1 MKNFAVSVFIS
12 IIATCF
18 FGCGGGGSGSSAQHL
33 EPITFTVTKIVDD
46 AAFPSSLAFAPTGE
60 LFYTELLSGKIRRV
74 GTDNTLSNSIVAALP
89 VVGTGNE
96 GLLGL
101 VVDPGYPSTPYIYA
115 YYSVAHPSQNIVTR
129 LTVVENQAT
138 KSDVLISA
146 IPSGGHNGGR
156 LAFGPDGLLYVST
169 GDSGVPDLAQDN
181 SSLGGKILR
190 ITPNGQ
196 IPQNNPY
203 TNSPV
208 YASGFRNVFGLGFNG
223 ATGEL
228 FASDNGPS
236 CDDELNLI
244 TAGGNYGWR
253 LNQPCND
260 SNYIQ
265 PLIRINPPIAP
276 TGLIASPTAVS
287 SHFKDN

>member
-1 MKNFAVSVFIS
+1 M
-12 IIATCF
+12 
-18 FGCGGGGSGSSAQHL
+18 
-33 EPITFTVTKIVDD
+33 
-46 AAFPSSLAFAPTGE
+46 
-60 LFYTELLSGKIRRV
+60 
-74 GTDNTLSNSIVAALP
+74 
-89 VVGTGNE
+89 
-96 GLLGL
+96 
-101 VVDPGYPSTPYIYA
+101 
-115 YYSVAHPSQNIVTR
+115 
-129 LTVVENQAT
+129 
-138 KSDVLISA
+138 
-146 IPSGGHNGGR
+146 
-156 LAFGPDGLLYVST
+156 
-169 GDSGVPDLAQDN
+169 
-181 SSLGGKILR
+181 
-190 ITPNGQ
+190 
-196 IPQNNPY
+196 
-203 TNSPV
+203 

-287 SHFKDN
+287 SHFKDNILLADFNHGYITRMLVIDGSVVETTNLITGAYGSIIDLKSSQSGRLVFCTQSSIYEIVVTS